1 MRLLPL
7 SFALALLALPL
18 TGCPHL
24 VRPTQPWSDAQQAL
38 RAHDSLRVRIRS
50 LRAEARADQ
59 RGSQGRVRGTVL
71 MFVERPDR
79 VRFDVMTQ
87 FGPAAALTSD
97 GHTFAMADFRE
108 RTFVTGRAC
117 PSSIARLLGMP
128 LSSEDIGRL
137 LLGGT
142 PRIESVRETIAVD
155 PDDGH
160 YHLALFG
167 RDGGRQE
174 IELGIRDA
182 DEHAPPAEQRLRLLR
197 TELFDARGHTLW
209 RVTYDDYRVVPVGE
223 QGVAIPYEVFFE
235 HPGRDTDTRL
245 RFEDI
250 DVNVTVPDGA
260 FQQTPAPGLRV
271 EEIACD
277 EDAR

>member
-1 MRLLPL
+1 MRPLPL
-7 SFALALLALPL
+7 SFALALAGLLL
-18 TGCPHL
+18 TGCPHV
-24 VRPTQPWSDAQQAL
+24 VRPTLPWSDAQLAL
-38 RAHDSLRVRIRS
+38 RAHDSLRLRVRT
-50 LRAEARADQ
+50 LRAEARADE
-59 RGSQGRVRGTVL
+59 RGTQGRIRGTVL

-97 GHTFAMADFRE
+97 GRTFAMADFRE
-108 RTFVTGRAC
+108 RTFRTGRAC

-128 LSSEDIGRL
+128 LTSADVGSL

-142 PRIESVRETIAVD
+142 PRIPSVRETISVD
-155 PDDGH
+155 EDDGH
-160 YHLALFG
+160 YHVVLFG

-174 IELGIRDA
+174 IDFGIRAA

-197 TELFDARGHTLW
+197 TEVFDARGKTMW
-209 RVTYDDYRVVPVGE
+209 RVTYDDYRVVLIGE
-223 QGVAIPYEVFFE
+223 QGVAVPYEVFFE
-235 HPGRDTDTRL
+235 DPRRETDTRL

-250 DVNVTVPDGA
+250 ALNVTVPEGA

-271 EEIACD
+271 EEIPCD
-277 EDAR
+277 QDAE

>member
-1 MRLLPL
+1 MRPL
-7 SFALALLALPL
+7 SLGLVFTAFLLA
-18 TGCPHL
+18 GCPHI
-24 VRPTQPWSDAQQAL
+24 VRPTQPWSDAQMAL
-38 RAHDSLRVRIRS
+38 RAHDSMRARVLS

-59 RGSQGRVRGTVL
+59 RGAQGRVRGTVL

-87 FGPAAALTSD
+87 FGPAAVLTSD
-97 GHTFAMADFRE
+97 GQTFAMADLRQ

-117 PSSIARLLGMP
+117 PSNIARLLGMP
-128 LSSEDIGRL
+128 LTSAEVGQL

-142 PRIESVRETIAVD
+142 PRIPSVRESIAVD
-155 PDDGH
+155 ADDGH
-160 YHLALFG
+160 YRIVLHG

-174 IELGIRDA
+174 IDLGIRAA

-197 TELFDARGHTLW
+197 SEVFDARGKTLW
-209 RVTYDDYRVVPVGE
+209 RVTYDDYRVVPLDE
-223 QGVAIPYEVFFE
+223 QGVAVPYEVYFE
-235 HPGRDTDTRL
+235 HPGRESDTRL

-250 DVNVTVPDGA
+250 DLNVTVPEGA
-260 FQQTPAPGLRV
+260 FQQSPTPGLRV

-277 EDAR
+277 EDAH